1 MLNTGTF
8 SEILKATLNDS
19 PLNHSETSFNSGWES
34 TLDPF
39 GFTQILA
46 ELQLDTAPT
55 AGLQAKL
62 NRAYGLKPSIVIV
75 PIRPAHALT
84 ADQMTA
90 FQNLKAW
97 ALQLN
102 DNFDRQELKSAYRS
116 AVLKTHPDRGGNSE
130 SFQDVKKSYQIL
142 EALVKN

>member
-8 SEILKATLNDS
+8 SEILEATLNDS
-19 PLNHSETSFNSGWES
+19 PLYSSETSFNSGWES

-39 GFTQILA
+39 GFTQILT
-46 ELQLDTAPT
+46 ELQLDRPST
-55 AGLQAKL
+55 AGLQTKL
-62 NRAYGLKPSIVIV
+62 NRAYGLKPAKVIV
-75 PIRPAHALT
+75 QFRPAHALD
-84 ADQMTA
+84 AEQAKA
-90 FQNLKAW
+90 FENLKTW

-102 DNFDRQELKSAYRS
+102 ENFDRQELKSAYRS